1 MFMFQANTKAEI
13 QEENK
18 DYTENLF
25 EVLNTLVQL
34 PNNLD
39 DISSKIIE
47 LHMTGIIDDF
57 QFQILQNDL
66 SQLFTG
72 SINLAST
79 AKAIERIKN

>member
-1 MFMFQANTKAEI
+1 MFQANTKAEI

-47 LHMTGIIDDF
+47 LHMTGVIDDF

-66 SQLFTG
+66 CQLFTG
-72 SINLAST
+72 SKNLAST

>member
-1 MFMFQANTKAEI
+1 MFMFQANAKAEI
-13 QEENK
+13 QEDRKNHAE
-18 DYTENLF
+18 TLF

-47 LHMTGIIDDF
+47 LHMTGVIDDF

-66 SQLFTG
+66 CQLFTE
-72 SINLAST
+72 SKNLAST